1 MNGNELRARIAAREG
16 RFVKV
21 CCIQSVEEARR
32 AIETGADALG
42 LVAAMPSGPGPIS
55 DPLISEIL
63 SQLPKSICTV
73 LLTSETGVDD
83 ILRHLERCPAEVVQV
98 VRDIGSSALQELKDA
113 RPDVAWMQ
121 VVHVDSSAA
130 LDRAKSVSDIADAI
144 LLDSGQ
150 PQAKTP
156 TLGGTGQT
164 HDWTISKAIVD
175 AMPIPVLLAGGLR
188 PTNIASALSDV
199 APAGFDLCSGIRVEG
214 LLDDAKMGAF
224 FHALRGAPASR

>member
-1 MNGNELRARIAAREG
+1 
-16 RFVKV
+16 
-21 CCIQSVEEARR
+21 
-32 AIETGADALG
+32 
-42 LVAAMPSGPGPIS
+42 
-55 DPLISEIL
+55 
-63 SQLPKSICTV
+63 
-73 LLTSETGVDD
+73 
-83 ILRHLERCPAEVVQV
+83 
-98 VRDIGSSALQELKDA
+98 
-113 RPDVAWMQ
+113 MQ

-175 AMPIPVLLAGGLR
+175 AMSIPVVLAGGLR

-214 LLDDAKMGAF
+214 FIDDVKMSAF
-224 FHALRGAPASR
+224 FDALRGAPAPR

>member
-1 MNGNELRARIAAREG
+1 MNGSELRSRITAREG

-21 CCIQSVEEARR
+21 CCIQSVEEACR
-32 AIETGADALG
+32 AIEAGADALG
-42 LVAAMPSGPGPIS
+42 LIAAMPSGPGPIS

-63 SQLPKSICTV
+63 SQLPEGVCTV

-83 ILRHLERCPAEVVQV
+83 ILNHLERCPAEVVQV
-98 VRDIGSSALQELKDA
+98 VRDIGSRSLQQLKDV

-130 LDRAKSVSDIADAI
+130 LDRAKSVRDIADAI

-150 PQAKTP
+150 PKATTP

-175 AMPIPVLLAGGLR
+175 AMSIPVVLAGGLR
-188 PTNIASALSDV
+188 PTNIASALADV

-214 LLDDAKMGAF
+214 LLDDAKMSAF
-224 FHALRGAPASR
+224 FDALRSP

>member
-63 SQLPKSICTV
+63 NQLPEGLCTV
-73 LLTSETGVDD
+73 LLTSEMGVDD

-98 VRDIGSSALQELKDA
+98 VRDIGSGALQQLKDA
-113 RPDVAWMQ
+113 RPDVC
-121 VVHVDSSAA
+121 
-130 LDRAKSVSDIADAI
+130 
-144 LLDSGQ
+144 LLYTSPSPRD
-150 PQAKTP
+150 
-156 TLGGTGQT
+156 
-164 HDWTISKAIVD
+164 
-175 AMPIPVLLAGGLR
+175 
-188 PTNIASALSDV
+188 
-199 APAGFDLCSGIRVEG
+199 
-214 LLDDAKMGAF
+214 
-224 FHALRGAPASR
+224 

>member
-1 MNGNELRARIAAREG
+1 MNGNELRVRIAAREG

-32 AIETGADALG
+32 AIEAGADALG
-42 LVAAMPSGPGPIS
+42 LVAAMPSGPGPIP

-98 VRDIGSSALQELKDA
+98 VRDIGSIALQELKDA

-130 LDRAKSVSDIADAI
+130 LERAKLVCEIADAI

-175 AMPIPVLLAGGLR
+175 AMSIPVVLAGGLR
-188 PTNIASALSDV
+188 PTNIAMLYPMLHPLGSTYAQAFALK
-199 APAGFDLCSGIRVEG
+199 GFSMTPR
-214 LLDDAKMGAF
+214 
-224 FHALRGAPASR
+224 

>member
-1 MNGNELRARIAAREG
+1 MNGNELRVRIAAREG

-32 AIETGADALG
+32 AIEAGADALG
-42 LVAAMPSGPGPIS
+42 LVAAMPSGPGPIP

-73 LLTSETGVDD
+73 LLTSETGVDG

-113 RPDVAWMQ
+113 RADVAWMQ

-130 LDRAKSVSDIADAI
+130 LERAKLVCEIADAI

-175 AMPIPVLLAGGLR
+175 AMSIPVVLAGGLR

-214 LLDDAKMGAF
+214 FLDDAKMSAF
-224 FHALRGAPASR
+224 FDALRGAPASR